1 MILAQKTRSG
11 YNREQLQYALSIIVL
26 ILATDYY
33 RVVLL
38 EPIHKTT
45 IVKTNIN
52 LPKRK
57 IEATNTFEVTIR
69 E

>member
-26 ILATDYY
+26 ILATDYC
-33 RVVLL
+33 RVVL
-38 EPIHKTT
+38 EPIHLTT
-45 IVKTNIN
+45 IVKTNIS
-52 LPKRK
+52 LLKRK
-57 IEATNTFEVTIR
+57 IEATNTFEVIIR